1 MAESKNRGSWAKWL
15 FLACALILVI
25 GAVLWFIRRPRLVTV
40 VHPTP
45 VSLTETIAS
54 SARVG
59 GVQESAVGSQFT
71 GTVERL
77 FVRIGDRVKA
87 GQPIATLRSTV
98 TEQQKVQA
106 RTAVNTARANL
117 AQASRAPLRSE
128 MDEAVHQVAEAKA
141 QAAQADADLQLAK
154 SQFDRSQ
161 QLFRAGIIPRSEF
174 DVAESNLNS
183 LRSRVKAA
191 KATVKAREA
200 RLETLQKTPRPEDVQ
215 VARAQLAEAEQ
226 ALQVATQQLR
236 EATVTAPFAGVIT
249 AVNAEEG
256 QTVGANGVVNLVSDD
271 LEIRVDLDENNL
283 ADLEL
288 GQTAI
293 LSSSAFG
300 DRTFE
305 GRLTDI
311 GAAVDQARGIVT
323 VTITPDHPPDW
334 LRPGQT
340 VNVNLVTN
348 EKVDRLLVPSTA
360 VLRQGSR
367 SVVLTVEHGHVL
379 ERAVQ
384 TRPAVPQ
391 GIPISGGLVETDD
404 VIVDTIGVAAGQ
416 AVRVRRQSK

>member
-1 MAESKNRGSWAKWL
+1 MVESKNRGSWAKWL
-15 FLACALILVI
+15 FLACALIVVI
-25 GAVLWFIRRPRLVTV
+25 GAVLWFIRRPRLVTI

-128 MDEAVHQVAEAKA
+128 MDEAVHQVTEAKA

-215 VARAQLAEAEQ
+215 VARAQLTEAEQ

-236 EATVTAPFAGVIT
+236 EATVIAPFAGVIT

-271 LEIRVDLDENNL
+271 LEIRVDLD
-283 ADLEL
+283 
-288 GQTAI
+288 
-293 LSSSAFG
+293 
-300 DRTFE
+300 
-305 GRLTDI
+305 
-311 GAAVDQARGIVT
+311 
-323 VTITPDHPPDW
+323 
-334 LRPGQT
+334 
-340 VNVNLVTN
+340 
-348 EKVDRLLVPSTA
+348 
-360 VLRQGSR
+360 
-367 SVVLTVEHGHVL
+367 
-379 ERAVQ
+379 
-384 TRPAVPQ
+384 
-391 GIPISGGLVETDD
+391 
-404 VIVDTIGVAAGQ
+404 
-416 AVRVRRQSK
+416 